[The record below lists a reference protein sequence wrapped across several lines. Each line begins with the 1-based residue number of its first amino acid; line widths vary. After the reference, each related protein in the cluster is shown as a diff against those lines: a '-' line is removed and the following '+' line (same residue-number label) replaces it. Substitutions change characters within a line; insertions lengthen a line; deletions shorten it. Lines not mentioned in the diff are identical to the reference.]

1 MSDSKITMIGM
12 YDIMKYDGVDLF
24 ELLSLPDGIDKD
36 TVVAD
41 ILQTSSEFEVM
52 YSSPQF
58 IHDSIRYWSKKWF
71 WTFDKWIKAISIE
84 YQPLHNYDR
93 HEEWT
98 DDNVHVDDD
107 MISSKRTTSE
117 TNDGNS
123 SGNNSEGVTASG
135 STISNGTVQTDTNA
149 EQTDEHTVS
158 AFDSSSYSPKDKDV
172 MNRSE
177 HVSTA
182 THDETAT
189 DNQSNLTGS
198 EAETHHDLTTGSDD
212 YDETR
217 GNKGSFNNIH
227 KGYMYGNIGVTS
239 SQDMLQQ
246 ELDIAMFNLYD
257 RITDIFIQEYCIPV
271 YI

>member
-1 MSDSKITMIGM
+1 MSSSKITMIGM
-12 YDIMKYDGVDLF
+12 YNIMKHDGVDLF
-24 ELLSLPDGIDKD
+24 ELLSLPNGIDKD

-71 WTFDKWIKAISIE
+71 WTFDKWIKAINIK
-84 YQPLHNYDR
+84 YQPLNNYDR

-98 DDNVHVDDD
+98 DNNTHSDDD
-107 MISSKRTTSE
+107 TIKNVGKTT
-117 TNDGNS
+117 D
-123 SGNNSEGVTASG
+123 TASG
-135 STISNGTVQTDTNA
+135 ESTLHDDASSELQK
-149 EQTDEHTVS
+149 S
-158 AFDSSSYSPKDKDV
+158 AFDSSTYSP
-172 MNRSE
+172 SE
-177 HVSTA
+177 KTINQDDSITVA
-182 THDETAT
+182 KT
-189 DNQSNLTGS
+189 DTSGTS
-198 EAETHHDLTTGSDD
+198 EN
-212 YDETR
+212 DETR
-217 GNKGSFNNIH
+217 NNKGEFENIH

-246 ELDIAMFNLYD
+246 ELDVAMFNLYD

>member
-1 MSDSKITMIGM
+1 MIGM

-24 ELLSLPDGIDKD
+24 ELLSLPEGIDKD

-71 WTFDKWIKAISIE
+71 WTFDKWIKAINIE
-84 YQPLHNYDR
+84 YQPLNNYDR

-107 MISSKRTTSE
+107 LVKSKRTTNQ

-123 SGNNSEGVTASG
+123 SIDRIENVTSSG
-135 STISNGTVQTDTNA
+135 STSGDGSIATNTTGN
-149 EQTDEHTVS
+149 QTDEKTVS
-158 AFDSSSYSPKDKDV
+158 AFDSSSYSPKEKNEMD
-172 MNRSE
+172 RSE
-177 HVSTA
+177 NVSTT
-182 THDETAT
+182 THDESTV
-189 DNQSNLTGS
+189 DNSSDMSGADD
-198 EAETHHDLTTGSDD
+198 EKHHDETKGTDD

-246 ELDIAMFNLYD
+246 ELDVAMFNLYD

>member
-1 MSDSKITMIGM
+1 
-12 YDIMKYDGVDLF
+12 MKYDGVDLF

-71 WTFDKWIKAISIE
+71 WTFDKWIKAINIE
-84 YQPLHNYDR
+84 YQPLNNYDR

-98 DDNVHVDDD
+98 DNNTHSDDD
-107 MISSKRTTSE
+107 TLTSKRTGSAEISGTSE
-117 TNDGNS
+117 GENASHN
-123 SGNNSEGVTASG
+123 EGTSDVETRK
-135 STISNGTVQTDTNA
+135 
-149 EQTDEHTVS
+149 S
-158 AFDSSSYSPKDKDV
+158 AFDSSSYSPYENVTSASSDDGRITNKDTTSSK
-172 MNRSE
+172 S
-177 HVSTA
+177 
-182 THDETAT
+182 
-189 DNQSNLTGS
+189 DNT
-198 EAETHHDLTTGSDD
+198 DD
-212 YDETR
+212 YDETKN
-217 GNKGSFNNIH
+217 NKGEYENVH

-246 ELDIAMFNLYD
+246 ELDVAMFNLYD

>member
-71 WTFDKWIKAISIE
+71 WTFDKWIKAINIE
-84 YQPLHNYDR
+84 YSPLDNYDR

-98 DDNVHVDDD
+98 DDNTHSDDD
-107 MISSKRTTSE
+107 SLSSKRTE
-117 TNDGNS
+117 TGNVSGSS
-123 SGNNSEGVTASG
+123 SGDTTSQN
-135 STISNGTVQTDTNA
+135 NGTSDVETLK
-149 EQTDEHTVS
+149 S
-158 AFDSSSYSPKDKDV
+158 AFDSGSYSPYEDV
-172 MNRSE
+172 KSA
-177 HVSTA
+177 SA
-182 THDETAT
+182 
-189 DNQSNLTGS
+189 DNSAIHNQDQTTSSSNTV
-198 EAETHHDLTTGSDD
+198 DD
-212 YDETR
+212 YGETKKNA
-217 GNKGSFNNIH
+217 GQFQNVH
-227 KGYMYGNIGVTS
+227 KGYMHGNIGVTS

-246 ELDIAMFNLYD
+246 ELDVAMFNLYD

>member
-12 YDIMKYDGVDLF
+12 YKALDYEGTDLF

-71 WTFDKWIKAISIE
+71 WTFDKWIKAINIE
-84 YQPLHNYDR
+84 YQPLNNYDR

-98 DDNVHVDDD
+98 DNNTHSDDD
-107 MISSKRTTSE
+107 TIKNVGKTT
-117 TNDGNS
+117 D
-123 SGNNSEGVTASG
+123 TASG
-135 STISNGTVQTDTNA
+135 ESTLHDDASS
-149 EQTDEHTVS
+149 ELHKS
-158 AFDSSSYSPKDKDV
+158 AFDSSSYSP
-172 MNRSE
+172 SE
-177 HVSTA
+177 KTINQDDSVTVSK
-182 THDETAT
+182 T
-189 DNQSNLTGS
+189 DASGTS
-198 EAETHHDLTTGSDD
+198 ES
-212 YDETR
+212 DETR
-217 GNKGSFNNIH
+217 NNKGEFENVH

-246 ELDIAMFNLYD
+246 ELDVAMFNLYD